1 MLQNLN
7 NTNGKGSNAVI
18 NKQIKDLQDD
28 VSQLK
33 SDVAQDQIDIA
44 ALDAELDNKVDK
56 SALATE
62 VTTASL
68 KANAARIDTIESRNA
83 NDVTVNDNLNVNGD
97 VTATGKVSATSFEA
111 NGVDIVNDYTCKTAC
126 ALADSSAAVCTANN
140 ALTCAQ
146 NVKCELDDYKTSIA
160 NKVESTCGEI
170 GDLSVSNAI
179 DTYSLTVTEKASIKE
194 VEAEITNTTY
204 NTFNSKVEPTVKASS
219 SWYHF
224 NLPSKFQGRAHVIG
238 VDANDNQLFAA
249 IIDTAFSDKV
259 GSPAG
264 NREGTGMVI
273 HSGVN
278 KYDFYILTRRKD
290 LDQIGFITQ
299 ADVAK
304 LYFKYDNFD
313 KTVAPTYEIY
323 ADLTPIN
330 FDPNTYDT
338 IYTAEHSDQVVIFG
352 SEKTLNGGITIFGTF
367 KATAIDIP
375 QSVLTDAYIKDNI
388 YGGYDCDTGEFTTQG
403 TQGGILTFN
412 QRSGS
417 GECNVSWVQG
427 CPRQYPRK
435 GVCLCTDGQGR
446 ECSDLEFETV
456 ETKDPLTGIYNPDDN
471 SDKLFDEAGLAAYNG
486 VTCAGNYPIN
496 NLGDNTCV
504 HGRIQTA
511 GDIRAEGQ
519 IVSEGDVV
527 VHGDFFVDGTSH
539 VVDVEEIQSSGDYQI
554 LRTGQP
560 AGIASYAGTI
570 IENYDGTDK
579 HVFIGADCC
588 GEVRIGKNA
597 QTAVTT
603 YTDISDYNSQY
614 YSGLTHTVTTGP
626 SGYMTNVD
634 AVELDNVAYNST
646 TGTEIVPGYYH
657 WEGVHWFG
665 PLSIVSGKF
674 DLGNMI
680 TDATDITTLDAL
692 TKRRLVYYN
701 SVTDNVLA
709 DIDVNQPVLT
719 RNESGNLSSNALL
732 QWDATYRRADAI
744 NMPTADKT
752 VLKACVVGGNVDHY
766 DWADN
771 IAKAD
776 CVCKTL
782 ATANTTRQLLLG
794 EATEA
799 AGYGKVY
806 VASACKATFN
816 PATGVLSAT
825 CFCGTTSCAINSTCF
840 NGCTYACACANIR
853 SGLTSCTGTVTVAN
867 RAACNADT
875 PIALCTGATA
885 IGRSTSCTLTFNTC
899 TGVLKATAFCGNFCG
914 SIACATYSCIGTKSD
929 NVNYPILFAANVTAG
944 YKQAFTDSANNAYY
958 NPSTN
963 VLTATC
969 FTGALKGTADCLKS
983 CNTFTTTFSPTIAS
997 CWGNSGVVLSL
1008 CCAKVDLQKRKAT
1021 LIISSGTDHQSADTC
1036 RGVNITIPNTY
1047 KPIPGTIMSALMC
1060 TSNDAAGAEQMAGIA
1075 TSDTNI
1081 CIGWYN
1087 RNCSTAICKFNIA
1100 VTWDF

>member
-1 MLQNLN
+1 MLNKLN
-7 NTNGKGSNAVI
+7 NTNGKESNAVL

-44 ALDAELDNKVDK
+44 ALDAALDTKVSK
-56 SALATE
+56 SALASE
-62 VTTASL
+62 VDTASL
-68 KANAARIDTIESRNA
+68 KATSAKIDTIESRNA
-83 NDVTVNDNLNVNGD
+83 NDVTVNDNLNVNGKI
-97 VTATGKVSATSFEA
+97 TATGQVSATSFKA
-111 NGVDIVNDYTCKTAC
+111 NGVDIVNDYNTKVSC
-126 ALADSSAAVCTANN
+126 ARTDAANALCTAND
-140 ALTCAQ
+140 ALNCADAV
-146 NVKCELDDYKTSIA
+146 NDSLNDYKDDIA
-160 NKVESTCGEI
+160 DKVVSTCGEI

-204 NTFNSKVEPTVKASS
+204 NTFNSKIEPTAKASG

-238 VDANDNQLFAA
+238 VDADDNQLFTA
-249 IIDTAFSDKV
+249 IIDTAFSDRV

-290 LDQIGFITQ
+290 IDQIGFITQ
-299 ADVAK
+299 ADITK

-323 ADLTPIN
+323 ADLTPAN

-367 KATAIDIP
+367 KATAVDIP

-403 TQGGILTFN
+403 TQGGILTYN
-412 QRSGS
+412 QRAGS
-417 GECNVSWVQG
+417 GEYNVSWVQG

-446 ECSDLEFETV
+446 ECSDLEFEDV
-456 ETKDPLTGIYNPDDN
+456 ATKDPLTGTYNPDDN

-486 VTCAGNYPIN
+486 VTCAGNYPIVH
-496 NLGDNTCV
+496 LGDNTCV

-519 IVSEGDVV
+519 IVSEDDLV

-539 VVDVEEIQSSGDYQI
+539 VVNVEEVQSSGDYEI
-554 LRTGQP
+554 LRSGQP
-560 AGIASYAGTI
+560 TGISSYAGTI
-570 IENYDGTDK
+570 IENYNGNDE
-579 HVFIGADCC
+579 HVFIGADCQ
-588 GEVRIGKNA
+588 GEVRIGKNV

-634 AVELDNVAYNST
+634 AVELNNVAYNTT
-646 TGTEIVPGYYH
+646 TGTTIVAGYYH

-674 DLGNMI
+674 DLGSMI
-680 TDATDITTLDAL
+680 TDATDIATLDAL
-692 TKRRLVYYN
+692 TRRRLVYYN
-701 SVTDNVLA
+701 SVTDNVLS

-719 RNESGNLSSNALL
+719 RNESGNLSKNALL

-744 NMPTADKT
+744 NMPTANNT
-752 VLKACVVGGNVDHY
+752 ALVACVINGNVDHY
-766 DWADN
+766 VWKPYVGYAEIYPVGSIYQNANDSFNPNTSFTGTCWQKITDRFLLSKGTTYTAATGGSASVTLAVCNLPAHCHSITDHKHSGSVGAHCHTGPSHCHAAGTLS
-771 IAKAD
+771 IGSHTHCLAGSGAKA
-776 CVCKTL
+776 
-782 ATANTTRQLLLG
+782 N
-794 EATEA
+794 
-799 AGYGKVY
+799 
-806 VASACKATFN
+806 
-816 PATGVLSAT
+816 
-825 CFCGTTSCAINSTCF
+825 
-840 NGCTYACACANIR
+840 
-853 SGLTSCTGTVTVAN
+853 
-867 RAACNADT
+867 
-875 PIALCTGATA
+875 
-885 IGRSTSCTLTFNTC
+885 SCTLQAAFANA
-899 TGVLKATAFCGNFCG
+899 GLKRENEQSVSGCVSYHEISSSTYSYAVTCG
-914 SIACATYSCIGTKSD
+914 SYRPQYCFDFSHSHTLAGCTCAATGTLGGST
-929 NVNYPILFAANVTAG
+929 AAAG
-944 YKQAFTDSANNAYY
+944 TGNTGNAT
-958 NPSTN
+958 PS
-963 VLTATC
+963 
-969 FTGALKGTADCLKS
+969 FTGGSMCAAT
-983 CNTFTTTFSPTIAS
+983 NT
-997 CWGNSGVVLSL
+997 GNAG
-1008 CCAKVDLQKRKAT
+1008 
-1021 LIISSGTDHQSADTC
+1021 SGTSFSIIPPYCT
-1036 RGVNITIPNTY
+1036 VN
-1047 KPIPGTIMSALMC
+1047 
-1060 TSNDAAGAEQMAGIA
+1060 
-1075 TSDTNI
+1075 
-1081 CIGWYN
+1081 
-1087 RNCSTAICKFNIA
+1087 
-1100 VTWDF
+1100 TWKRCA